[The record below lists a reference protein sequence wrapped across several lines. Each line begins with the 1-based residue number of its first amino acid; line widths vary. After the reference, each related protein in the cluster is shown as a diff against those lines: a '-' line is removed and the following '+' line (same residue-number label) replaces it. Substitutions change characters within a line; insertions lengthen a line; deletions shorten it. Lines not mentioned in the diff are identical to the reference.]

1 MTHRFAPLFAA
12 CLLVGGL
19 QAQSKSDL
27 SVAKIMA
34 DSKWIG
40 VSPSRINWSEDGQS
54 IYFRWNPDAEDD
66 NAQYRYDVAA
76 AEIVKVSDADERW
89 LPPSGGDYSD
99 DRLWKTY
106 TQYGD
111 VQLLNIGNG
120 EVSHITTT
128 QARESAARFYGNDIV
143 YRQGDNLY
151 LWQRESGQ
159 TRQIIDFRKG
169 EAPADKKPEGFKG
182 WLAREE
188 RSLIGILDERL
199 DRQARQKEESKN
211 DPPDIPAVYYGKSR
225 VRNVQ
230 LSPDRRFV
238 TFLKVDEP
246 KDRAGTMVP
255 NYITESG
262 FAEEIKTRPNVGS
275 PGTQFKFGIFD
286 IAGDKVTY
294 LNLDEVPGIDAYQ
307 AFTGAKRA
315 EKKSDRRKGKAAENR
330 EVFFQGPLWSD
341 DGKTAVLQ
349 LLAQDFKDRWLMRLD
364 LQSGRLTV
372 LLHEHDDAW
381 LGSVAAGFRRGAGTC
396 GWLQDNSTIWYQSE
410 RTGYAHLYTVNR
422 DGKKRKQLTKGKFE
436 VYNPVLTPDGASFI
450 FTANVDHPGIRHAYR
465 LPVGGGDMQ
474 QITHLPGRV
483 DVSLSPDGS
492 QLALRHSV
500 SNRPWELYLQAASSG
515 AEAQRITHS
524 QSDAF
529 KDYPWREPEFVVI
542 PARDKANI
550 YGRLYKPDPA
560 NANGAGV
567 VFVHGAG
574 YLHNAHQWWS
584 TYFREYMFNNM
595 LTDMGYTV
603 LDLDYR
609 ASAGYGR
616 DWRTAIYRHMGGKDL
631 DDNVDGAAYLVK
643 KHGVD
648 PQRIGMYGGS
658 YGGFIALMAMFTE
671 PGVFAAAA
679 GLRSVT
685 DWAHYNHGY
694 TSRILNIPVADS
706 VAYRRSS
713 PIYHAEGLEGALLM
727 LHGMVDTNVHFQD
740 VVRLSQRLIELG
752 KDNWELAVYPME
764 GHAFKEPSSWTDEY
778 SRILKLF
785 EDNLR

>member
-1 MTHRFAPLFAA
+1 
-12 CLLVGGL
+12 
-19 QAQSKSDL
+19 
-27 SVAKIMA
+27 MA

-40 VSPSRINWSEDGQS
+40 VSPSRINWSEDGKS

-66 NAQYRYDVAA
+66 DAQYRYDLAA
-76 AEIVKVSDADERW
+76 GEIVKVSDEEEHW
-89 LPPSGGDYSD
+89 LPSSGGDYSD

-106 TQYGD
+106 TRFGD
-111 VQLLNIGNG
+111 VLLLDIGSG
-120 EVSHITTT
+120 DVSHITTT
-128 QARESAARFYGNDIV
+128 QARESNARFYGNDIV

-169 EAPADKKPEGFKG
+169 EAPEDEKPEGFKG

-199 DRQARQKEESKN
+199 DRQARDKEESQD
-211 DPPDIPAVYYGKSR
+211 DPPNIPAVYKGKSR
-225 VRNVQ
+225 VQSVQ
-230 LSPDRRFV
+230 LSPDQRFV
-238 TFLKVDEP
+238 TFVKVNEP
-246 KDRAGTMVP
+246 GDRAGTVVP

-262 FAEEIKTRPNVGS
+262 YTGEIEARPNVGS
-275 PGTQFKFGIFD
+275 PGATYQLGIFD
-286 IAGDKVTY
+286 IGADKVTY
-294 LNLDEVPGIDAYQ
+294 LKLDGVPGIDDFQ
-307 AFTGAKRA
+307 KFTGAKRA
-315 EKKSDRRKGKAAENR
+315 EKKSDRRKGKAAERR
-330 EVFFQGPLWSD
+330 EVYYQGPLWSD
-341 DGKTAVLQ
+341 DGKTAVVQ
-349 LLAQDFKDRWLMRLD
+349 LLALDFKDRWLLRVD
-364 LQSGRLTV
+364 LPSGKLTV

-381 LGSVAAGFRRGAGTC
+381 LGSVAARWWGTPRTW
-396 GWLQDNSTIWYQSE
+396 GWLQDNRTIWYQSE
-410 RTGYAHLYTVNR
+410 GTGYAHLYTVGS

-436 VYNPVLTPDGASFI
+436 VYDPILTPDGSSFI
-450 FTANVDHPGIRHAYR
+450 FTANPDHPGIRHAYR
-465 LPVGGGDMQ
+465 VSVGGGNMEQ
-474 QITHLPGRV
+474 LTYLRGRV
-483 DVSLSPDGS
+483 DVSQSPDGS

-500 SNRPWELYLQAASSG
+500 SNRPWELYLQAAIPG
-515 AEAQRITHS
+515 AEPQRITTS

-529 KDYPWREPEFVVI
+529 KAYPWREPEFVII
-542 PARDKANI
+542 PARDKAKI

-560 NANGAGV
+560 KANGAGV

-584 TYFREYMFNNM
+584 SYFREYMFNNM

-643 KHGVD
+643 QHGVD
-648 PQRIGMYGGS
+648 PERIGLYGGS

-713 PIYHAEGLEGALLM
+713 PIYHAQGLEGTLLI

-740 VVRLSQRLIELG
+740 VVRLTQRLIELG
-752 KDNWELAVYPME
+752 KDDWELAVYPME